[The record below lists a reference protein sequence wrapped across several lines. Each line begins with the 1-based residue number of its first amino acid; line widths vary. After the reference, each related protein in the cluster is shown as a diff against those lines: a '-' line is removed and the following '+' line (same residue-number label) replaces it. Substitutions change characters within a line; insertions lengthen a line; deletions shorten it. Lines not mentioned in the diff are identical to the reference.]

1 MTDTSGYQT
10 GRPLKDSIRARVS
23 EILDTWR
30 RGSRPSA
37 RQVLEAHPEL
47 WSEPSAVLDLALAE
61 FRLRRAA
68 GEELSATQFAAAFS
82 TYAEELRRILSV
94 EQVLP
99 PLDANVR
106 WPEPGECFME
116 FELLK
121 VLGIGAAGRVY
132 LASQRTIGDRK
143 VALKLTPFGYDEA
156 HILGRLRHP
165 NIVPVLSV
173 HKDDD
178 LRLFGVCMPYL
189 GTATLQDVVRV
200 AWRSDSAAR
209 RRVIPLLDA
218 IARAAACPPDIEP
231 PETLDSEIALWQMY
245 TTYWDA
251 VAYMAAELCE
261 GLAYTHGKGILHHD
275 LKPSNVLLS
284 PKGRPMLLDFNLAR
298 GPTHSGRR
306 MGGTVPYMSPEQFH
320 STFLEPKEL
329 GSANLGVK
337 SDIYSLGAL
346 LFELCTGRLPHQAHA
361 DDFATYL
368 ELMTQSH
375 LRGVPPVRDVNLRVP
390 EKLAELIDWCLR
402 TELKARPDSAEELRD
417 GFRQLIVNRT
427 RADLRRKQRRVALC
441 AVAVVAATAGLGR
454 WAAWWWQQGQSNPEF
469 ASPTNVARDGD
480 RTASEPTLDRMIQ
493 AALQAERNG
502 DFRRAADLFETIR
515 KRDEAI
521 VWREHLAYCL
531 VRLGRITHARVQ
543 LAFLAAAEP
552 DNAAYQNNLGYVLM
566 RAEEFERAVPRL
578 KRACELDPKLIQP
591 YYNLACCYVRMP
603 PVPPEAADYIERAIQ
618 LADEQTYWL
627 HILAAQLYKLL
638 RMQYDDPKYAAQFV
652 HHRSEAVGLGCPGM
666 VLQKFGLDDDGCD
679 ASNSRVAANVDHS
692 VLETSP
698 IRLRY
703 CLPN

>member
-1 MTDTSGYQT
+1 MADTSGYQT
-10 GRPLKDSIRARVS
+10 GRSPKDSIRARVS

-99 PLDANVR
+99 PLDSNVR
-106 WPEPGECFME
+106 WPEPGERFME

-209 RRVIPLLDA
+209 RRAIPLLDA
-218 IARAAACPPDIEP
+218 IARAAACPPDVEP
-231 PETLDSEIALWQMY
+231 PETPDSEIALWQMY

-251 VAYMAAELCE
+251 VAYLAAELCE

-284 PKGRPMLLDFNLAR
+284 PKGRPMLLDFNLAQ

-306 MGGTVPYMSPEQFH
+306 MGGTIPYMSPEQFH
-320 STFLEPKEL
+320 STFLEPQEP

-346 LFELCTGRLPHQAHA
+346 LFELCTGRLPHQANA

-375 LRGVPPVRDVNLRVP
+375 LRGVPPVREVNLRVP

-402 TELKARPDSAEELRD
+402 TELSARPDSAEELRD

-441 AVAVVAATAGLGR
+441 AVAIVAATAGLGR
-454 WAAWWWQQGQSNPEF
+454 WAAWWWKQGQSDPESG
-469 ASPTNVARDGD
+469 SPANVARDGD
-480 RTASEPTLDRMIQ
+480 RSAPELTLDRMIE

-502 DFRRAADLFETIR
+502 DFNRAAELFSSVLQ
-515 KRDEAI
+515 RDGAL
-521 VWREHLAYCL
+521 VWREHLVYCL
-531 VRLGRITHARVQ
+531 VQLGRLSRARAQ
-543 LAFLAAAEP
+543 LNSLVIAEP
-552 DNAAYQNNLGYVLM
+552 GNAAYQNNLGYVLL
-566 RAEEFERAVPRL
+566 RTGEFDRAVSRF
-578 KRACELDPKLIQP
+578 KKACGVGDKLIQP
-591 YYNLACCYVRMP
+591 YYNLACCYVQMP
-603 PVPPEAADYIERAIQ
+603 NVPMEAADCIERAIQ

-627 HILAAQLYKLL
+627 HILAARLYKLL
-638 RMQYDDPKYAAQFV
+638 CMQYDDPKYVAQFA
-652 HHRSEAVGLGCPGM
+652 HHRSQAVQLGCPST
-666 VLQKFGLDDDGCD
+666 VLKKFGLDDGDDQSISEVAGSVDGG
-679 ASNSRVAANVDHS
+679 
-692 VLETSP
+692 VLEMSP
-698 IRLRY
+698 LRLRY
-703 CLPN
+703 CVPK